1 MKKLNYNYDILPVDY
16 DADDY
21 TVWFWEGNLLMVT
34 EQHIIDILNDLLE
47 KDQSSMIAL
56 LSLVVPTTSK
66 VLEDYDVRFGS
77 RSSDYPQ
84 LGLITILNKMIEDSG
99 KRIKFKYNCDP
110 ISMEME
116 PSCFALVDH

>member
-1 MKKLNYNYDILPVDY
+1 
-16 DADDY
+16 
-21 TVWFWEGNLLMVT
+21 MVN
-34 EQHIIDILNDLLE
+34 EQHIVDILNDLLE

-77 RSSDYPQ
+77 RANDYPQ
-84 LGLITILNKMIEDSG
+84 LGLITILNKIIESSG
-99 KRIKFKYNCDP
+99 KRIKFSYNCDP

-116 PSCFALVDH
+116 PNCFTLVDRSKPVW

>member
-1 MKKLNYNYDILPVDY
+1 
-16 DADDY
+16 
-21 TVWFWEGNLLMVT
+21 MVT
-34 EQHIIDILNDLLE
+34 EQHIVDILNDLLE

-77 RSSDYPQ
+77 RASDYPQ
-84 LGLITILNKMIEDSG
+84 LGLITILNKVIESSG
-99 KRIKFKYNCDP
+99 KRIKFKYICDP

-116 PSCFALVDH
+116 PSCFSLIDR